1 MAMGLN
7 EKILELRKAHGMT
20 QDELAQA
27 LFVTRQSV
35 YKWETG
41 RSVPD
46 VEKVRQLCRLFHV
59 SADELLELAE
69 PGDAAEPAPSCQEAD
84 GTPGETDIP
93 TKKATPKIR
102 RLLLVAFLAL
112 AILAAGVLAHRPS
125 AEIQEAVKLGIVPS
139 GLQRHLGA
147 TVSEK
152 DFLCMLQNASQL
164 QLDGEVP
171 MLAAAAESAT
181 NEQLTREKAAYW
193 LYCTHIWTKID
204 PDADL
209 SIGTHAVFDP
219 ITQRDFYQ
227 DLNSIS
233 RPDLDSFQQPW
244 EWSLCKE
251 LKAVDELFR
260 AYDGTREMD
269 SQINA
274 ILYGPYYTAVTFC
287 AAQKSFLSEKPLME
301 CTEDSFRPKDKLT
314 RKEAII
320 AAYRLYG
327 SW

>member
-1 MAMGLN
+1 MGLN
-7 EKILELRKAHGMT
+7 EKILELRKTHGMT

-46 VEKVRQLCRLFHV
+46 VEKVKQLCRLFHV

-69 PGDAAEPAPSCQEAD
+69 PSDAAEPAPSCQEAD
-84 GTPGETDIP
+84 GTPSEADIP
-93 TKKATPKIR
+93 TKKATPKMR

-147 TVSEK
+147 SVSEK

-193 LYCTHIWTKID
+193 LYCTHIWVTRD
-204 PDADL
+204 GAADL
-209 SIGTHAVFDP
+209 SIETHTDPDP
-219 ITQRDFYQ
+219 ITQRNVYQ
-227 DLNSIS
+227 DLNTLSQKS
-233 RPDLDSFQQPW
+233 VDALATPW
-244 EWSLCKE
+244 ERALCRE
-251 LKAVDELFR
+251 LDETAALFDI
-260 AYDGTREMD
+260 YDGTPQMD
-269 SQINA
+269 EEINA

-287 AAQKSFLSEKPLME
+287 TAEKSFLSEKPLLE
-301 CTEDSFRPKDKLT
+301 TKNGLFEPKEKITCKD
-314 RKEAII
+314 AILSV
-320 AAYRLYG
+320 YRLYG